1 MKVSQKLSFHG
12 TKACVI
18 KREIERKNEEK
29 EDEETR
35 KTSFGDEKPAGTPD
49 LGR

>member
-1 MKVSQKLSFHG
+1 MCDKR
-12 TKACVI
+12 
-18 KREIERKNEEK
+18 REIKNNEEK
-29 EDEETR
+29 EDGETR